1 MDRALY
7 VAMSG
12 AQANLRAQ
20 AAVSHNLAN
29 ASTTGFKALLHAT
42 EAFQAT
48 GAELSSRTYA
58 MGDIGGFD
66 ATGGGLQTT
75 GNPLDFALNG
85 ADLWMSVADTGGQ
98 AAYTRATDL
107 KPDATGR
114 LMNGRGDPVLDDGGQ
129 PIALPPFQ
137 SLSIGGDGTVSIVPL
152 GDATG
157 TSQNIA
163 RIGVVQA
170 APTELKRGED
180 GLFRP
185 TSTAPEEQPVQAAG
199 NVLMNGVLES
209 SNVNA
214 TEQLVAMIS
223 LSRQFE
229 MNLKVIRSGDEN
241 ARAANTLLRAR

>member
-1 MDRALY
+1 MDKALY

-12 AQANLRAQ
+12 AQASLRAQ
-20 AAVSHNLAN
+20 AVVSHNLAN
-29 ASTTGFKALLHAT
+29 ASTSGFKALLHAT
-42 EAFQAT
+42 EAFPVK
-48 GAELSSRTYA
+48 GAELGSRIYT

-66 ATGGGLQTT
+66 ARAGSLQST

-85 ADLWMSVADTGGQ
+85 ADLWMSVADRGGQ
-98 AAYTRATDL
+98 PAYTRATDL
-107 KPDATGR
+107 RLDATGR
-114 LMNGRGDPVLDDGGQ
+114 LMNGRGQPVLDDGGM

-152 GDATG
+152 GEAG
-157 TSQNIA
+157 GVAQNVA
-163 RIGVVQA
+163 RIGVVRADPNQ
-170 APTELKRGED
+170 LSRGED

-185 TSTAPEEQPVQAAG
+185 ASLDPESQPTMVAG
-199 NVLMNGVLES
+199 NVLMSGVLEN

-214 TEQLVAMIS
+214 TEQMVAMIS

>member
-1 MDRALY
+1 MDKALY

-42 EAFQAT
+42 EAFPVKD
-48 GAELSSRTYA
+48 AELASRSYA

-66 ATGGGLQTT
+66 ATGGSLQTT

-85 ADLWMSVADTGGQ
+85 ADLWMSVADRGGE

-107 KPDATGR
+107 KLDATGR
-114 LMNGRGDPVLDDGGQ
+114 LMNGRGQPVLDDTGQ
-129 PIALPPFQ
+129 PIAIPPFQ

-152 GDATG
+152 GEAGGIT
-157 TSQNIA
+157 QNVA
-163 RIGVVQA
+163 RIAVVQA
-170 APTELKRGED
+170 DPAQLARGED

-185 TSTAPEEQPVQAAG
+185 ATDDPESRPQPAAG
-199 NVLMNGVLES
+199 TVLMSGVLEN
-209 SNVNA
+209 SNVNV
-214 TEQLVAMIS
+214 TEQLVQMIS
-223 LSRQFE
+223 LSRAFE
-229 MNLKVIRSGDEN
+229 MNLKVIQSGDEN

>member
-1 MDRALY
+1 MDKALY

-29 ASTTGFKALLHAT
+29 VSTTGFKALLHAT
-42 EAFQAT
+42 EAFP
-48 GAELSSRTYA
+48 GKGGEVGSRTYT

-66 ATGGGLQTT
+66 ATGGSLQTT

-85 ADLWMSVADTGGQ
+85 ADLWMSVADRGGQ
-98 AAYTRATDL
+98 PAYTRATDL
-107 KPDATGR
+107 KLDATGR
-114 LMNGRGDPVLDDGGQ
+114 LTNGRGQPVLDDAGQ

-152 GDATG
+152 GDTSG
-157 TSQNIA
+157 TAQNVA
-163 RIGVVQA
+163 RIQVVQA
-170 APTELKRGED
+170 EPAKLSRGED

-185 TSTAPEEQPVQAAG
+185 TSKDPAQQPAAASG
-199 NVLMNGVLES
+199 DVLMSGVLEN

-214 TEQLVAMIS
+214 TEQLVQMIA
-223 LSRQFE
+223 LSRAFE

-241 ARAANTLLRAR
+241 AQAANTLLRAR